1 MILKKFCYSFHTD
14 FVPEVLL
21 KATHT
26 SEKERAQNEA
36 MGRTHI
42 YNTPTIGT
50 RSRSSLLLAF
60 LLLDLKGALNYLS
73 SEQMIF
79 SCKSIRVQTCG
90 MLSGVE
96 VHICPPQL
104 GKKWPTLKNHTCI
117 KNEQFQSLIY
127 SPIGWNRNRR
137 TEKQSKNE
145 TAASQRLGRALTQD
159 LTLPIL
165 LVSSRAGHKLYLLR
179 SPVCKIK
186 LDLFFPSSVVRAGTI
201 PLPSVSNSTLSSW
214 WLLPRPN

>member
-1 MILKKFCYSFHTD
+1 
-14 FVPEVLL
+14 
-21 KATHT
+21 
-26 SEKERAQNEA
+26 

-96 VHICPPQL
+96 VHICTPQL

-159 LTLPIL
+159 LTLPTL
-165 LVSSRAGHKLYLLR
+165 LVSSQAGHKLYLLR

-186 LDLFFPSSVVRAGTI
+186 LDLFFPLLCRQSRYHPSALCIQQHPKLLMAPATSKLIIISRKCQIFINSVASALTAKV
-201 PLPSVSNSTLSSW
+201 
-214 WLLPRPN
+214 